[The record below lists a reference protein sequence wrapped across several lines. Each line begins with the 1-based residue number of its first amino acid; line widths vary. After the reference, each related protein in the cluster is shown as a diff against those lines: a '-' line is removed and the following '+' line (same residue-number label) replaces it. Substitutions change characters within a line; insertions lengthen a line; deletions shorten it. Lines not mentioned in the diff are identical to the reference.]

1 MIDLVAPLL
10 AGFEGNLRTLP
21 EQLVL
26 GLLTGAIYA
35 LIALGYTMVYGI
47 LKLINFAHGEIFMLG
62 AYVGLF
68 ISWMA
73 IGDATTR
80 LATAIIEPS
89 ILGSLA
95 TVMMAAGLLVMLS
108 AAVYSKSKGKKAT
121 TGLFIGTGCLSLGVL
136 SYVLATYQPQ
146 AITMVVMLLASMVG
160 CSIVGVLI
168 EFFAY
173 RPMRSQPRIAALITA
188 IGVSLLIQFT
198 GQLFLPNAPPPSVSE
213 QVNPYTGSISFY
225 LKPPP
230 AQVVS
235 LHQQA
240 EQESKVSTE
249 AFNKA
254 AVKYSWDTF
263 NLPAEAQTLR
273 EAMQTSERKV
283 RDLQGEMQDKSVG
296 INIPTGQAIMFVT
309 AIVLMVFLRHLVMK
323 TATGR
328 AMRAVSHDF
337 DAASLMGV
345 NVNKIITITFII
357 GSSLAGAGAM
367 MNATVLGTPLSSF
380 YGVQPGVKA
389 FVAAVL
395 GGIGNIPGAVLG
407 GLLMGL
413 AEGLVVWAGYSSL
426 KDAIAFVILIAIL
439 LFRPGGLLG
448 SSAVEKV

>member
-1 MIDLVAPLL
+1 
-10 AGFEGNLRTLP
+10 
-21 EQLVL
+21 
-26 GLLTGAIYA
+26 
-35 LIALGYTMVYGI
+35 MVYGI

-62 AYVGLF
+62 AYIGLF
-68 ISWMA
+68 ISWFA
-73 IGDATTR
+73 IGDASMR

-89 ILGSLA
+89 ALGGVSLFLVALGGAVCIA
-95 TVMMAAGLLVMLS
+95 TVVATKVKSRKLPVPMFMGAGLF
-108 AAVYSKSKGKKAT
+108 T
-121 TGLFIGTGCLSLGVL
+121 LGAL
-136 SYVLATYQPQ
+136 GFVLAKFQPQ
-146 AITMVVMLLASMVG
+146 AITLVVMLFASMLG
-160 CSIVGVLI
+160 CAIIGVLI

-188 IGVSLLIQFT
+188 IGISLLIQFT
-198 GQLFLPNAPPPSVSE
+198 GQLFLPNAPPPSISE
-213 QVNPYTGSISFY
+213 QVNPYTGSIHFF

-230 AQVVS
+230 AELVS
-235 LHQQA
+235 MHRQA
-240 EQESKVSTE
+240 ETE
-249 AFNKA
+249 AVTATQAYDVA
-254 AVKYSWDTF
+254 AEQNGWDVF
-263 NLPAEAQTLR
+263 NLPPEAATLR
-273 EAMQTSERKV
+273 EAVQNADRKV
-283 RDLQGEMQDKSVG
+283 RDLQGQMQEKSVD

-309 AIVLMVFLRHLVMK
+309 SIVLMIALRHLVMK

-345 NVNKIITITFII
+345 NVNKIITVTFII

-367 MNATVLGTPLSSF
+367 MNATVLGTPLTSF

-426 KDAIAFVILIAIL
+426 KDAIAFIILIAIL